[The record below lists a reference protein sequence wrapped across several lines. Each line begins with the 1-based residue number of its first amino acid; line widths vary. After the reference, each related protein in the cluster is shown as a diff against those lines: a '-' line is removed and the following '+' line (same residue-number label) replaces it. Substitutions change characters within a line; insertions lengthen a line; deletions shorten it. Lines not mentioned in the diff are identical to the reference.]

1 MMTTSTT
8 MMSTSD
14 RRAELEAA
22 IDANMFDRSTYAVYA
37 DELQRLGDPRGE
49 LIALQMAPETPE
61 TVERANRLIAEHGL
75 APPIRLSWKW
85 GFVASVRLDP
95 QPTTSLDHPS
105 LRFLRL
111 VSIAA
116 VETGAQPAIDALA
129 SQPRTA
135 LRGLN
140 LGGGRLGA
148 TACDLGVLDGL
159 WSQLPNLEH
168 LSLEGQNGSLG
179 VLHLPKLTSLRIASI
194 ALRDEPLSIV
204 LDQEWT
210 ALRMLGL
217 SFGHA
222 TPSPALLAR
231 LFAHP
236 FPELRRLDL
245 AGNFLDD
252 LIEPIVRWPGLPRLH
267 HLRLSGGLTDRGA
280 ASIAHHAKAFRRLP
294 ELDVSDNY
302 LSPGTAGRLA
312 EVVPE
317 IKLGE
322 QRAVDDRDLDLYD
335 Y

>member
-1 MMTTSTT
+1 MTSTT
-8 MMSTSD
+8 TMSTSD

-61 TVERANRLIAEHGL
+61 TIERANRLIAEHGL
-75 APPIRLSWKW
+75 APPIARVTWKW
-85 GFVASVRLDP
+85 GFVESVRLDP
-95 QPTTSLDHPS
+95 QTTTLDHPS

-116 VETGAQPAIDALA
+116 VETGAQSAIDALA

-140 LGGGRLGA
+140 LGTEA
-148 TACDLGVLDGL
+148 AASTACDLGVLDGL
-159 WSQLPNLEH
+159 WSQLPNLDH
-168 LSLEGQNGSLG
+168 LSLDGQNAFLG
-179 VLHLPKLTSLRIASI
+179 AFQLPKLTSLRIASI

-204 LDQEWT
+204 LDQEWS

-236 FPELRRLDL
+236 FPELRWLDL

-252 LIEPIVRWPGLPRLH
+252 LIEPIVRWPGLSRLH

-302 LSPGTAGRLA
+302 LSPGATARLA
-312 EVVPE
+312 EVVRT

-322 QRAVDDRDLDLYD
+322 QREVDDRDPDLYD